1 MQKQKQTGRLT
12 MSRTFTLDDLKRIL
26 LEGSGAP
33 DGTGL
38 DGDVLD
44 TDFADIGYD
53 SLALLETASRV
64 EREYGIELDETV
76 VGDATTP
83 RALLDAVSAH
93 LVAQAA

>member
-1 MQKQKQTGRLT
+1 

-38 DGDVLD
+38 EGDILD
-44 TDFADIGYD
+44 ADFADIGYD

-76 VGDATTP
+76 VGEANTP
-83 RALLDAVSAH
+83 RALLDAISSH
-93 LVAQAA
+93 LPAQAA

>member
-1 MQKQKQTGRLT
+1 
-12 MSRTFTLDDLKRIL
+12 MSRIFTLNDLKRIL

-38 DGDVLD
+38 EGDILD
-44 TDFADIGYD
+44 ADFADIGYD

-76 VGDATTP
+76 VGEASTP
-83 RALLDAVSAH
+83 RALLEAISAH
-93 LVAQAA
+93 LLAQAA